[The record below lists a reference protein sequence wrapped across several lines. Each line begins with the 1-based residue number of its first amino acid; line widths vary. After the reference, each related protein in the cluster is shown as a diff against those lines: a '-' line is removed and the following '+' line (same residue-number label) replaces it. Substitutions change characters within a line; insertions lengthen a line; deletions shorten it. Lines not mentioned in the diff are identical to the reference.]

1 MFISQEKGTIKKS
14 VINEK
19 EKILQYTREVTNDGK
34 KMILDRRT
42 KINLKRCFLLFC
54 VTLIRCQGNCKV
66 MKNYMIIKQSIHE
79 FSRLRR

>member
-42 KINLKRCFLLFC
+42 KINLKRLLSFILC
-54 VTLIRCQGNCKV
+54 YT
-66 MKNYMIIKQSIHE
+66 Y
-79 FSRLRR
+79 